1 MLLPRII
8 RLTFEVKY
16 AIIYTPIIGSP
27 TLWEIRLYTVSVDDD
42 LQNLQNA
49 LNHQQSLEASTEGQR
64 TCTT

>member
-27 TLWEIRLYTVSVDDD
+27 TLWEIRLDTVSGDDD

-49 LNHQQSLEASTEGQR
+49 LNHQQSLKASTEGQR